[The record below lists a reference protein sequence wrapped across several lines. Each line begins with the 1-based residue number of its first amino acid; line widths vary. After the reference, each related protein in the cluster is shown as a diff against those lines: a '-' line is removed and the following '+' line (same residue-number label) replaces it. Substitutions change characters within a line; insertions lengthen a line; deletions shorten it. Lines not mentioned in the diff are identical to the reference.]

1 VTTPQLAI
9 YLLAGQKVLYD
20 QRGSFWSASL
30 PRLVVVSNRVSVP
43 DAAGKGTAGGLAV
56 ALQEAF
62 QAYQGLWFGWSG
74 KVAAHPTSQPRMVN
88 RGHVQYALMDL
99 TSLDRQEYYNGF
111 ANRALWPTMHYRVG
125 LSDFSRTDYTGYLRV
140 NRAFAMAL
148 SKLVRVSD
156 LVWVHDYHLIPLAAE
171 LRALGLTN
179 PIGYFHHIPWP
190 APEVLGTL
198 PGSTDLLR
206 AIMDFNLVGVQTERD
221 ADNLRRALIQE
232 LSAIPQTLDVLYADR
247 KSTRVKSF
255 PIGIDVSYLQQ
266 VAARPRSNRIVS
278 RIIAGLGSSCKL
290 IIGVDRL
297 DYSKGIREKMEAYE
311 RFLVNQPDQR
321 GRVTYLQIAPISRS
335 EVPEYGTLS
344 RVVNETLGRIN
355 GSLGE
360 PGWVPIQ
367 YVTSPYPRSVLAALF
382 RLAHV
387 ALVTPMR
394 DGMNLVAKEYV
405 AAQDPLDPGVLILSK
420 FAGAAQQL
428 SGALI
433 VNPNDKLEV
442 AEAIRDALQMGHQ
455 ERVTRWQSM
464 IGPLRDRD
472 VSWWAAAFL
481 RELAAAQQSETR
493 RQKNLASDRLRSS
506 QAAKRAPPQAK
517 KNRKRIAGQTEML
530 LPIDGKH
537 APREAAAQPR
547 RATAKGAQDRQKA
560 S

>member
-1 VTTPQLAI
+1 
-9 YLLAGQKVLYD
+9 
-20 QRGSFWSASL
+20 L
-30 PRLVVVSNRVSVP
+30 PRLVIVSNRVSVP

-56 ALQEAF
+56 ALREAF

-74 KVAAHPTSQPRMVN
+74 KVAAHPTSQPRMVG

-125 LSDFSRTDYTGYLRV
+125 LSDFSRTDYAGYLRV
-140 NRAFAMAL
+140 NRAFAIAL
-148 SKLVRVSD
+148 AKLVCPSD

-179 PIGYFHHIPWP
+179 SIGYFHHIPWP

-206 AIMDFNLVGVQTERD
+206 AIMEFNLVGVQTERD
-221 ADNLRRALIQE
+221 ADNLRRALMQE
-232 LSAIPQTLDVLYADR
+232 LGAIPQKLDVLCADR

-255 PIGIDVSYLQQ
+255 PIGIDVSDFQQ

-278 RIIAGLGSSCKL
+278 QTIAGLGSCKL

-321 GRVTYLQIAPISRS
+321 GRVSYLQIAPTSRS

-344 RVVNETLGRIN
+344 RAVNETLGRIN

-360 PGWVPIQ
+360 PGWTPIQ
-367 YVTSPYPRSVLAALF
+367 YVTSSYPRPVLAALF

-428 SGALI
+428 TGALI

-442 AEAIRDALQMGHQ
+442 AEAIRDALQMSHQ

-481 RELAAAQQSETR
+481 RELAAQQSETR
-493 RQKNLASDRLRSS
+493 RQKNLASDRLRTV
-506 QAAKRAPPQAK
+506 QAEKRAPPQAK
-517 KNRKRIAGQTEML
+517 KSPEEDSRADGNASPDRKQPGSTGSRSTTPTRHSQGRPRSKKGELMAER
-530 LPIDGKH
+530 DGLY
-537 APREAAAQPR
+537 
-547 RATAKGAQDRQKA
+547 
-560 S
+560 

>member
-1 VTTPQLAI
+1 MV
-9 YLLAGQKVLYD
+9 D
-20 QRGSFWSASL
+20 
-30 PRLVVVSNRVSVP
+30 
-43 DAAGKGTAGGLAV
+43 KGD
-56 ALQEAF
+56 
-62 QAYQGLWFGWSG
+62 
-74 KVAAHPTSQPRMVN
+74 
-88 RGHVQYALMDL
+88 VQYALMDL

-125 LSDFSRTDYTGYLRV
+125 LSDFSRTDYAGYLRV
-140 NRAFAMAL
+140 NRTFATAL
-148 SKLVRVSD
+148 AKLICPSD

-171 LRALGLTN
+171 LRPLGLTN
-179 PIGYFHHIPWP
+179 LIGYFHHIPWP
-190 APEVLGTL
+190 APEVFGTL

-221 ADNLRRALIQE
+221 ADNLRRALMQE
-232 LSAIPQTLDVLYADR
+232 LGAVAEVDVLGVGG
-247 KSTRVKSF
+247 KGTCVKSF
-255 PIGIDVSYLQQ
+255 PIGIDASDFQE

-278 RIIAGLGSSCKL
+278 QTIVGLGSRKL

-297 DYSKGIREKMEAYE
+297 DYSKGIPQRMEAYE
-311 RFLVNQPDQR
+311 RFLVNNPDQR
-321 GRVTYLQIAPISRS
+321 GHVTYLQIAPTSRS
-335 EVPEYGTLS
+335 EVPEYDTLS

-367 YVTSPYPRSVLAALF
+367 YVTSTYPRSLLAALY
-382 RLAHV
+382 RLARV

-405 AAQDPLDPGVLILSK
+405 AAQDPLDPGVLVLSK

-428 SGALI
+428 TGALI

-442 AEAIRDALQMGHQ
+442 AEAIRDALQMSHQ

-481 RELAAAQQSETR
+481 KELAAQESEAHR
-493 RQKNLASDRLRSS
+493 DICSD
-506 QAAKRAPPQAK
+506 PK
-517 KNRKRIAGQTEML
+517 KW
-530 LPIDGKH
+530 
-537 APREAAAQPR
+537 
-547 RATAKGAQDRQKA
+547 
-560 S
+560 

>member
-1 VTTPQLAI
+1 LWE
-9 YLLAGQKVLYD
+9 GLY
-20 QRGSFWSASL
+20 WSASL
-30 PRLVVVSNRVSVP
+30 PRLVIVSNRVSVP
-43 DAAGKGTAGGLAV
+43 DATGKGTAGGLAV
-56 ALQEAF
+56 ALREAF

-74 KVAAHPTSQPRMVN
+74 KVATHPTSQPRMVD
-88 RGHVQYALMDL
+88 RGNVQYALMDL
-99 TSLDRQEYYNGF
+99 TSLDRREYYNGF

-125 LSDFSRTDYTGYLRV
+125 LSDFSRTDYAGYLRV

-148 SKLVRVSD
+148 AKLVCPSD

-171 LRALGLTN
+171 LRPLGLTN
-179 PIGYFHHIPWP
+179 LIGYFHHIPWP

-206 AIMDFNLVGVQTERD
+206 AIMDFNLVGVQTLRD
-221 ADNLRRALIQE
+221 ADNLRRALMQE
-232 LSAIPQTLDVLYADR
+232 LGAVTQKVDVLDAGGR
-247 KSTRVKSF
+247 STCVKSF
-255 PIGIDVSYLQQ
+255 PIGIDTCDFQE
-266 VAARPRSNRIVS
+266 VAAHPRSNRIVS
-278 RIIAGLGSSCKL
+278 QTIAGLGSRKL

-297 DYSKGIREKMEAYE
+297 DYSKGIPERMEAYE
-311 RFLVNQPDQR
+311 RFLVNNPDQR
-321 GRVTYLQIAPISRS
+321 GRVTYLQIAPTSRS
-335 EVPEYGTLS
+335 EVPEYETLS
-344 RVVNETLGRIN
+344 RTVNETLGRIN

-367 YVTSPYPRSVLAALF
+367 YVTSAYPRSLLAPLY
-382 RLAHV
+382 RLARV

-428 SGALI
+428 TGALI

-442 AEAIRDALQMGHQ
+442 AEAIRDALQMSHQ

-481 RELAAAQQSETR
+481 KELAAQQSEVHRNISKLT
-493 RQKNLASDRLRSS
+493 
-506 QAAKRAPPQAK
+506 
-517 KNRKRIAGQTEML
+517 
-530 LPIDGKH
+530 
-537 APREAAAQPR
+537 QPR
-547 RATAKGAQDRQKA
+547 LPPSGHALAPA
-560 S
+560 SE